1 MYPNESYSSPIP
13 LCGGIMI
20 SNINSKNNY
29 LIILSKEVLLS
40 HQVGI
45 QH

>member
-1 MYPNESYSSPIP
+1 MYPKESCSSPIP
-13 LCGGIMI
+13 LCGGIII
-20 SNINSKNNY
+20 SKIKIKIKY
-29 LIILSKEVLLS
+29 LIVLSKEVPLS